1 MRKAK
6 RCRLSCGGLPFRRGL
21 KAEWSE
27 ELPFPSEPQHA
38 ILLPTRTERIF
49 EHGKKESLRQACP
62 LLDRA
67 VPMDKNEAERLARAI
82 RTMQT
87 DWIKVDGVVHN
98 STTNQ
103 YEVQCTYQRE
113 DQGQTLSRESWTML
127 KIKSPRQWIEI
138 LTQHG
143 GGLEL
148 P

>member
-1 MRKAK
+1 M
-6 RCRLSCGGLPFRRGL
+6 
-21 KAEWSE
+21 
-27 ELPFPSEPQHA
+27 
-38 ILLPTRTERIF
+38 
-49 EHGKKESLRQACP
+49 
-62 LLDRA
+62 
-67 VPMDKNEAERLARAI
+67 
-82 RTMQT
+82 MQT

-103 YEVQCTYQRE
+103 YEVQCTYQRV
-113 DQGQTLSRESWTML
+113 DQGQTLSREAWTML

>member
-1 MRKAK
+1 
-6 RCRLSCGGLPFRRGL
+6 
-21 KAEWSE
+21 
-27 ELPFPSEPQHA
+27 
-38 ILLPTRTERIF
+38 
-49 EHGKKESLRQACP
+49 
-62 LLDRA
+62 
-67 VPMDKNEAERLARAI
+67 MDKNEAERIALAI
-82 RTMQT
+82 RMVQM
-87 DWIKVDGVVHN
+87 DWIQVDCVVHN

-113 DQGQTLSRESWTML
+113 DQGQTLSRESWMTI

>member
-1 MRKAK
+1 
-6 RCRLSCGGLPFRRGL
+6 
-21 KAEWSE
+21 
-27 ELPFPSEPQHA
+27 
-38 ILLPTRTERIF
+38 
-49 EHGKKESLRQACP
+49 
-62 LLDRA
+62 
-67 VPMDKNEAERLARAI
+67 MDKNEAERLAKAI
-82 RTMQT
+82 RMMQM

-98 STTNQ
+98 STTDQ

-127 KIKSPRQWIEI
+127 KIKSPRQWIGI

>member
-1 MRKAK
+1 
-6 RCRLSCGGLPFRRGL
+6 
-21 KAEWSE
+21 
-27 ELPFPSEPQHA
+27 
-38 ILLPTRTERIF
+38 
-49 EHGKKESLRQACP
+49 
-62 LLDRA
+62 
-67 VPMDKNEAERLARAI
+67 MDKNEAERIALAI
-82 RTMQT
+82 RMMQM

-113 DQGQTLSRESWTML
+113 DQEQTLSRESWMTI